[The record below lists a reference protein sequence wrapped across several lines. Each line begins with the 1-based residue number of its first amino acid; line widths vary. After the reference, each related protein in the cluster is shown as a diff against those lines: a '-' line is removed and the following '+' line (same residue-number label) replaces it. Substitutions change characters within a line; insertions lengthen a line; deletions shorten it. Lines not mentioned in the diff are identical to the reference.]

1 MPEMNVTLKSNW
13 SNYCPNI
20 TKLQD
25 DNYDYADCKGCKDL
39 SFENG
44 CMICKRSYIK
54 TTNEV

>member
-1 MPEMNVTLKSNW
+1 MPEMNVTLKT
-13 SNYCPNI
+13 NYCPNI
-20 TKLQD
+20 AKLQD
-25 DNYDYADCKGCKDL
+25 DNYDYSDCKGCKDL